1 MSNSVFPSFPGLTWN
16 VVRRP
21 KWSTV
26 TKKSVSGREFRAAQ
40 YSYPIWEYKLS
51 FEVLR
56 ARSAL
61 PEMQQLAA
69 FFNARQGSY
78 DTWLYTDP
86 DDNTVTTQLFG
97 TGDGVTT
104 QFQLVRAFGGYTEPV
119 FDVNGSPSIYKAGT
133 LQTISTHYTISS
145 SGLVTFVTAP
155 TVGQAL
161 TWTGSF
167 YWRCRF
173 MQDQL
178 EFNQFMRQLWE
189 LKTLE
194 FTTVKP

>member
-1 MSNSVFPSFPGLTWN
+1 MSNAVFPSLPGLTWN

-21 KWSTV
+21 RWSTV

-40 YSYPIWEYKLS
+40 YSYPLWEYRLAY
-51 FEVLR
+51 EVLR
-56 ARSAL
+56 GRSAL

-78 DTWLYTDP
+78 DTFLYADP
-86 DDNTVTTQLFG
+86 DDSAVTLQTFG
-97 TGDGVTT
+97 SGDGTT
-104 QFQLVRAFGGYTEPV
+104 TKFQLVRAFGGYTEPV
-119 FDVNGSPSIYKAGT
+119 FDLNGAPQIYKAGV
-133 LQTISTHYTISS
+133 LQTSGTHYTIDSV
-145 SGLVTFVTAP
+145 GVLTWVTAP
-155 TVGQAL
+155 TAGQAL

-173 MQDQL
+173 MQDAAD
-178 EFNQFMRQLWE
+178 FNQFMRQLWE
-189 LKTLE
+189 LKSLE

>member
-1 MSNSVFPSFPGLTWN
+1 MSNAVFPSFPGLTWN

-21 KWSTV
+21 KWNTI
-26 TKKSVSGREFRAAQ
+26 TKSSVSGREFRSAQ
-40 YSYPIWEYKLS
+40 YSYPIWQYKMS
-51 FEVLR
+51 YEVLR

-61 PEMQQLAA
+61 QEMQQLAA

-78 DTWLYTDP
+78 DTFLYTDP
-86 DDNTVTTQLFG
+86 DDNSVAAQQFG
-97 TGDGVTT
+97 VSNGSQVAY
-104 QFQLVRAFGGYTEPV
+104 QLVRSFGGYTEPI
-119 FDVNGSPSIYKAGT
+119 FDVNSAPMIYNAGALQTAGT
-133 LQTISTHYTISS
+133 HYNISS
-145 SGLVTFVTAP
+145 TGLVTFVSPPALNN
-155 TVGQAL
+155 VL
-161 TWTGSF
+161 TWAGTF

-173 MQDQL
+173 MQDQA